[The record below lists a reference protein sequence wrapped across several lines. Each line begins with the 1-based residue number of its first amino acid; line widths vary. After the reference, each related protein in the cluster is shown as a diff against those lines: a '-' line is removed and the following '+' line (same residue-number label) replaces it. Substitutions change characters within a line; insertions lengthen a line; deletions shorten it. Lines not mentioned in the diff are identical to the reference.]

1 MLHTRRYNVPSSS
14 TYVILT
20 LRAFVHRQAQSSSP
34 PLTRPGALASLPCI
48 LWPLP
53 PRFALAIAPWVNA
66 LFSRT
71 DADKD
76 TERSGWAVLCTLAF
90 LGFATDA
97 QRPSARR
104 AHAVDDAHPSLP
116 LTLVKHRS
124 PSLLALTHLA
134 HSLPPLSPLHAA
146 LPSELY
152 GDDTDAS
159 RSTASHL
166 ACGLPFT
173 PRCVWTGTG
182 YGPAPT
188 TYDDAHWQSQSQEM
202 RTRRTRC
209 RACVDVDE
217 DGARTAGAGAVD
229 EEVAGLE
236 RQMETSPSTSA
247 ALKLE
252 AESEARMRSR
262 GSGGGDVRTVSFTRA
277 RTRGRR
283 WSEKAHRTYCFD
295 PLNGAINE

>member
-1 MLHTRRYNVPSSS
+1 VSCADLEQIKRVPA
-14 TYVILT
+14 V
-20 LRAFVHRQAQSSSP
+20 
-34 PLTRPGALASLPCI
+34 
-48 LWPLP
+48 
-53 PRFALAIAPWVNA
+53 
-66 LFSRT
+66 FSRT

-76 TERSGWAVLCTLAF
+76 AENEAAGRVS
-90 LGFATDA
+90 
-97 QRPSARR
+97 SARSR
-104 AHAVDDAHPSLP
+104 SSALRPMRGGLLLGVHMQWTTCTRILGGLEEDSEQELILSRSLP